1 MGTQPTLGEETM
13 SNNRHEKTLNEIN
26 LAVDE
31 VISDVR
37 RQPKASEKAMLANA
51 LKSLLE
57 CRRIEEL
64 MLTRSTIQELLS
76 NVMSSGTDIVDESSL
91 ADEFFND
98 IEEATIINPNTE
110 S

>member
-1 MGTQPTLGEETM
+1 M
-13 SNNRHEKTLNEIN
+13 SNNKHEKTLNEIN

-31 VISDVR
+31 VIKDVR
-37 RQPKASEKAMLANA
+37 RQPKAGEKAMLANA

-76 NVMSSGTDIVDESSL
+76 NVMASGTDIVDESSL
-91 ADEFFND
+91 ADEFFSD
-98 IEEATIINPNTE
+98 IEEATIENPNKE

>member
-1 MGTQPTLGEETM
+1 M
-13 SNNRHEKTLNEIN
+13 SNNKHEQTLEQIN

-31 VISDVR
+31 IIKDI
-37 RQPKASEKAMLANA
+37 RQIPRAGDKSLLANA

-76 NVMSSGTDIVDESSL
+76 NVMASGTDVVEESSL
-91 ADEFFND
+91 ADEFFAD
-98 IEEATIINPNTE
+98 IEEATSENPNTE

>member
-1 MGTQPTLGEETM
+1 M
-13 SNNRHEKTLNEIN
+13 SNNKHEKTLEQIN

-31 VISDVR
+31 IIKDI
-37 RQPKASEKAMLANA
+37 RQIPRAGDKSLLANA

-76 NVMSSGTDIVDESSL
+76 NVMASGTDIVDETSL
-91 ADEFFND
+91 ADEFFSD
-98 IEEATIINPNTE
+98 IEEAIIENPNKE

>member
-1 MGTQPTLGEETM
+1 M
-13 SNNRHEKTLNEIN
+13 SNNKHEKTLNEIK

-31 VISDVR
+31 VITDIR
-37 RQPKASEKAMLANA
+37 KQPKASEKAMLANA

-76 NVMSSGTDIVDESSL
+76 NVMASGTDIVDEKDIAS
-91 ADEFFND
+91 DFFDD
-98 IEEATIINPNTE
+98 IEDAETFNNE
-110 S
+110 K

>member
-1 MGTQPTLGEETM
+1 M
-13 SNNRHEKTLNEIN
+13 SNNKHEKTLEQIN

-31 VISDVR
+31 IIKDI
-37 RQPKASEKAMLANA
+37 RQIPRAGDKSLLANA

-76 NVMSSGTDIVDESSL
+76 NVMASGTDVVDESSL
-91 ADEFFND
+91 ADEFFSD
-98 IEEATIINPNTE
+98 IEEAIIENPNKE

>member
-1 MGTQPTLGEETM
+1 M
-13 SNNRHEKTLNEIN
+13 SNNKHERTLNEIN

-31 VISDVR
+31 VIKDVR
-37 RQPKASEKAMLANA
+37 KQPKASEKAMLANA

-76 NVMSSGTDIVDESSL
+76 NVMASGTDVVEESSL
-91 ADEFFND
+91 ADEFFAD
-98 IEEATIINPNTE
+98 IEEATIENPNTE

>member
-1 MGTQPTLGEETM
+1 M
-13 SNNRHEKTLNEIN
+13 SNNKHERTLNEIN

-31 VISDVR
+31 VIKDVR
-37 RQPKASEKAMLANA
+37 KQPKASEKAMLANA

-76 NVMSSGTDIVDESSL
+76 NVMASGTDVVEESSL
-91 ADEFFND
+91 ADEFFAD
-98 IEEATIINPNTE
+98 IEEATIENPNKE
-110 S
+110 A

>member
-1 MGTQPTLGEETM
+1 M
-13 SNNRHEKTLNEIN
+13 SNNKHERTLHEIN

-31 VISDVR
+31 VIKDVR
-37 RQPKASEKAMLANA
+37 KQPKASEKAMLANA

-76 NVMSSGTDIVDESSL
+76 NVMASGTDIVNEDSL
-91 ADEFFND
+91 ADEFFAD
-98 IEEATIINPNTE
+98 VEEATIENSKTE
-110 S
+110 

>member
-1 MGTQPTLGEETM
+1 M
-13 SNNRHEKTLNEIN
+13 SNNKHEKTLEQIN

-31 VISDVR
+31 IIKDI
-37 RQPKASEKAMLANA
+37 RQIPRAGDKSLLANA

-76 NVMSSGTDIVDESSL
+76 NVMASGTDVVDESSL
-91 ADEFFND
+91 ADEFFDD
-98 IEEATIINPNTE
+98 IEEAIIENSNKE